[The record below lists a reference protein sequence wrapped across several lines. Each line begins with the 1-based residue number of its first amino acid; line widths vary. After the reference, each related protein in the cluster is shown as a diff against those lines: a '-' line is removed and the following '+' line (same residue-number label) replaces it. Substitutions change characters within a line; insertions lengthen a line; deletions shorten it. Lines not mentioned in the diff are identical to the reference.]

1 MNAIDWSRP
10 LPVQGTAALGRTH
23 LALIAVLTLVCILT
37 VWNPPAGRTSWAL
50 EVGPGLAYIAV
61 LAAVWRRFPVSRLV
75 AVGIFLHVLILV
87 YGGVYTYARTPLGN
101 WAREVFHLQRNHYDR
116 VGHLALGFFPV
127 LTIREVLLR
136 RTPLQRG
143 GWLTFLLL
151 SVVLA
156 VGAFW
161 SSSSGGPPWWSRA
174 TPARPSSALRA
185 TSGTPSGTCSWPSSA
200 RRSRCRCC
208 PKRTTAR
215 WPRSASIG
223 RRCLQPTTKVSPSL
237 ESATPCSSMLHRSG
251 LSARSAGLLLLMCTS
266 ALRGP
271 ITV

>member
-1 MNAIDWSRP
+1 MNAIDWTHP
-10 LPVQGTAALGRTH
+10 HPVQGTAALGRTH

-50 EVGPGLAYIAV
+50 EVVPGLAYIAV

-75 AVGIFLHVLILV
+75 AVGIFLHVLILI
-87 YGGVYTYARTPLGN
+87 YGGVYTYAMTPLGN
-101 WAREVFHLQRNHYDR
+101 WAREAFHLHRNHYDR

-161 SSSSGGPPWWSRA
+161 ELIEWWTTLVVAGDTGTAFLGSQGDVWDA
-174 TPARPSSALRA
+174 QWDMLLALVGA
-185 TSGTPSGTCSWPSSA
+185 AVALSLLSKA
-200 RRSRCRCC
+200 HDRSM
-208 PKRTTAR
+208 A
-215 WPRSASIG
+215 
-223 RRCLQPTTKVSPSL
+223 
-237 ESATPCSSMLHRSG
+237 
-251 LSARSAGLLLLMCTS
+251 
-266 ALRGP
+266 ALGVYR
-271 ITV
+271 